1 MIQKKRERSGTK
13 KESPLWPMRI
23 NKYLAH
29 KNYSTRRG
37 ADELI
42 SGGKVRI
49 NGRVAK
55 LGDKVT
61 EEDKVVLQG
70 FASPEYAYYAYYKPA
85 GVLTMGHDEG
95 AKNIEDSAKFPTKVF
110 PLGRLDKDSEGLL
123 IMTNDGRMTD
133 KLLNPANDHEKEYIV
148 EVDRE
153 ISHEFL
159 VKISQKVD
167 IGIGKTK
174 ASKVRRIDK
183 NHFEIILSEG
193 KNRQIRRMCGV
204 LGYGVRKLKRFRI
217 MNILLGKLRPNQ
229 YRNITDKELKDLK
242 KSIGM

>member
-1 MIQKKRERSGTK
+1 MRKPTK
-13 KESPLWPMRI
+13 NNPPLPTKPLWPMRL

-29 KNYSTRRG
+29 KNYATRRG

-42 SGGKVRI
+42 SAGKVYL
-49 NGRVAK
+49 NGKKAG
-55 LGDKVT
+55 LGDKVN
-61 EEDKVVLQG
+61 EEDIVALKDHE
-70 FASPEYAYYAYYKPA
+70 PKEYAYYAYYKPA
-85 GVLTMGHDEG
+85 GVLSMGHEDGVKSIDE
-95 AKNIEDSAKFPTKVF
+95 SAKFPEKVF

-133 KLLNPANDHEKEYIV
+133 KLLNPAFNHEKEYEV
-148 EVDRE
+148 TVDRE

-159 VKISQKVD
+159 MKISQKVD

-174 ASKVRRIDK
+174 ASKVRRTS
-183 NHFEIILSEG
+183 NNTFEIILEEG

-204 LGYGVRKLKRFRI
+204 LGYGVKKLRRFRI

-229 YRNITDKELKDLK
+229 FRIIKDKELSTLK
-242 KSIGM
+242 KDIGL

>member
-1 MIQKKRERSGTK
+1 
-13 KESPLWPMRI
+13 MRI

-42 SGGKVRI
+42 SAGKVFI
-49 NGRVAK
+49 NGVRAT

-61 EEDKVVLQG
+61 ETDEVSLKDFKAG
-70 FASPEYAYYAYYKPA
+70 EYVYYAYYKPA
-85 GVLTMGHDEG
+85 GVLTMGHDED
-95 AKNIEDSAKFPTKVF
+95 APNIENKANFPEKVF

-133 KLLNPANDHEKEYIV
+133 KLLNPAFDHEKEYIV

-159 VKISQKVD
+159 MKISQKVD

-217 MNILLGKLRPNQ
+217 MNILLGKLKPNQ
-229 YRNITDKELKDLK
+229 FKKIEGKELSALK
-242 KSIGM
+242 KSLGM

>member
-1 MIQKKRERSGTK
+1 
-13 KESPLWPMRI
+13 MRI

-37 ADELI
+37 ADELV
-42 SGGKVRI
+42 SAGKVSI
-49 NGRVAK
+49 NGKTAT

-61 EEDKVVLQG
+61 ETDTVTLKD
-70 FASPEYAYYAYYKPA
+70 FKSTEYVYYAYYKPA
-85 GVLTMGHDEG
+85 GVLTMGHDED
-95 AKNIEDSAKFPTKVF
+95 AKNIEDSAKFPERVF

-133 KLLNPANDHEKEYIV
+133 KLLNPAFDHEKEYAV
-148 EVDRE
+148 EVDRP
-153 ISHEFL
+153 ITHEFL

-204 LGYGVRKLKRFRI
+204 LGFGVKRLKRFRI
-217 MNILLGKLRPNQ
+217 MNILLGKIKPNQ
-229 YRNITDKELKDLK
+229 FKKIEGKELATLK
-242 KSIGM
+242 KSLGM

>member
-1 MIQKKRERSGTK
+1 MNIRKKK
-13 KESPLWPMRI
+13 PLPPAKPVWPMRI

-29 KNYSTRRG
+29 KNIATRRG

-42 SGGKVRI
+42 SSGKVYL
-49 NGRVAK
+49 NGKVAQ
-55 LGDKVT
+55 LGDQVT
-61 EEDKVVLQG
+61 ESDEVTLKGHEPKD
-70 FASPEYAYYAYYKPA
+70 YAYYAYYKPA
-85 GVLTMGHDEG
+85 GVLSMGKEDG
-95 AKNIEDSAKFPTKVF
+95 TKNIDESAKFPEKVF

-133 KLLNPANDHEKEYIV
+133 KLLNPAFDHEKEYIV

-159 VKISQKVD
+159 MKISQKVD

-217 MNILLGKLRPNQ
+217 MNILLGKIKPNQ
-229 YRNITDKELKDLK
+229 FRKIEGKELAALK
-242 KSIGM
+242 KSLGM